1 MPSHTPA
8 SASSA
13 RPERKMVSAAERRL
27 FWGTAIAVVV
37 SDFVTKLIAEAFLA
51 RRLPLQVLGDIVQFR
66 LVYNEG
72 AAFGLHVGEN
82 SRWIFLGLAVLAL
95 FVLASLVRSTRPGD
109 RFRLIALALVCGGAV
124 GNLIDRVRSAQGVV
138 DFVDVGLGAW
148 RWPTFNVAD
157 SAITIGAIALGL
169 SLWQEGSAQ
178 QRAKEAR
185 AADRK
190 STRLNSSH

>member
-1 MPSHTPA
+1 
-8 SASSA
+8 
-13 RPERKMVSAAERRL
+13 MVSAAERRL
-27 FWGTAIAVVV
+27 FWGTATAVVV

-124 GNLIDRVRSAQGVV
+124 GNLVDRVRSAQGVV
-138 DFVDVGLGAW
+138 DFVDVGIGAW

-157 SAITIGAIALGL
+157 SAITIGAIAESRSEEHTSELQ
-169 SLWQEGSAQ
+169 SLAYLVCRLLLEKKNQLDSVAQ
-178 QRAKEAR
+178 QSF
-185 AADRK
+185 DLLH
-190 STRLNSSH
+190 T